1 MQSSLLRP
9 ITLVAV
15 LISTALAASGQS
27 AEDRYPF
34 GRDGKVGFIDSH
46 GREVIPPR
54 FSNAG
59 GTAIFADGLAPVFE
73 AGQGSGYIDPSGK
86 FVIGPTQVWGW
97 GRPFHEGIAGVLIWV
112 RNGGH
117 NRPGW
122 IDRSGKLIFSGMG
135 AEGTYFS
142 DGLMSMPGP
151 NGKRGFVDKYFQF
164 VIQPQFDFAFEFSE
178 GRGEVTIGHKS
189 GFIDHAGKVVVP
201 LKYDMVWPF
210 QDGLARVRNDIPN
223 GTVSTMEGEQWAY
236 RYQYGFVDREG
247 NEVIPL
253 QFEEAGYFSEGYAMV
268 VPANFKLFGIIDKL
282 GRFVHVPA
290 FEDGGEFHDG
300 LARACLHG
308 KCGYVDTSGTWVI
321 PPSFISARD
330 FWHGL
335 ASVNWTEGEFGYID
349 RTGKTIWKNTGKKV
363 ENSWNDEIRILQAGH
378 YPTTSEAFI
387 LTRSSSRVPGLTSI
401 GSSPLR
407 KIRAPE
413 DPCKIVTPFSMRT
426 IAPSLRPTTGAS
438 LSSRN

>member
-1 MQSSLLRP
+1 MPVLLIRS

-15 LISTALAASGQS
+15 LILTCLTSMAQAAD
-27 AEDRYPF
+27 DRYPF
-34 GRDGKVGFIDSH
+34 VRDGKVGFIDSQ

-59 GTAIFADGLAPVFE
+59 DTAHFNNGLAPVFE
-73 AGQGSGYIDPSGK
+73 ASVGSGYINPSGK

-112 RNGGH
+112 KNGGH

-151 NGKRGFVDKYFQF
+151 NGKWGFVDKYFQF
-164 VIQPQFDFAFEFSE
+164 VIQPQFDFAYEFSE
-178 GRGEVTIGHKS
+178 GRAEVTIGHKS
-189 GFIDHAGKVVVP
+189 GFIDQSGKVVVP

-223 GTVSTMEGEQWAY
+223 GTVMTMEGDQPDY
-236 RYQYGFVDREG
+236 RYQYGFVDRQG

-253 QFEEAGYFSEGYAMV
+253 QFEEATYFFEGYAMA
-268 VPANFKLFGIIDKL
+268 VPVEFKLFGIIDKQ
-282 GRFVHVPA
+282 GRFVHVPE

-300 LARACLHG
+300 LARACLNS
-308 KCGYVDTSGTWVI
+308 KCGYVDTSGAWVI

-335 ASVNWTEGEFGYID
+335 AGVTWKDGEYGYVD
-349 RTGKTIWKNTGKKV
+349 KTGKTIWKNTLKKV
-363 ENSWNDEIRILQAGH
+363 E
-378 YPTTSEAFI
+378 
-387 LTRSSSRVPGLTSI
+387 
-401 GSSPLR
+401 
-407 KIRAPE
+407 
-413 DPCKIVTPFSMRT
+413 
-426 IAPSLRPTTGAS
+426 
-438 LSSRN
+438 